1 MESAVRKKVLVRDA
15 DNYVVWVGVD
25 PASKG
30 ASQKDMISL
39 LQAELQTICT
49 DHVSTLDDRLM
60 RSNPRPNPVP
70 RIFVEQGNE
79 LSRVL
84 WLSWEE

>member
-1 MESAVRKKVLVRDA
+1 MDTAIRTKVLMRDA
-15 DNYVVWVGVD
+15 DSYVVWVYADRGV
-25 PASKG
+25 KG
-30 ASQKDMISL
+30 ISQKELVSML
-39 LQAELQTICT
+39 NAELQTICT
-49 DHVSTLDDRLM
+49 DHVSTLDDRLV

-84 WLSWEE
+84 WLSWET